1 MIGHLLT
8 PARKAQMTAAA
19 TSAGRVFL
27 GGVVV
32 AFLANGE
39 PVSQIAADDL
49 VLLLDAGAGAV
60 IVTIGNALRSGE
72 TRFGRGALTEAA
84 RT

>member
-1 MIGHLLT
+1 VISRLLT
-8 PARKAQMTAAA
+8 PARKAQLAAAA

-39 PVSQIAADDL
+39 SASQLDVEDL

-60 IVTIGNALRSGE
+60 IVTVGNALRSGE
-72 TRFGRGALTEAA
+72 TRFGRGADLS
-84 RT
+84 